1 MSSKLAKKPKNNKN
15 KNKKDLP
22 ESHVLPK
29 VTTTSSASG
38 LDPEAEDRFEL
49 ELCWCIQQLEVNLAN
64 DKSQKKQTQNI
75 GKYIQS
81 LKNNS
86 VPLIKKR
93 QIMNNILGDYRKK
106 MIEDERKL
114 NKTVS
119 TVKKAYHNTE
129 EYKSRADDHKE
140 EDKLVNTKAII
151 DSNRTDQTPFQF
163 NFQTC

>member
-1 MSSKLAKKPKNNKN
+1 
-15 KNKKDLP
+15 
-22 ESHVLPK
+22 
-29 VTTTSSASG
+29 
-38 LDPEAEDRFEL
+38 
-49 ELCWCIQQLEVNLAN
+49 
-64 DKSQKKQTQNI
+64 
-75 GKYIQS
+75 
-81 LKNNS
+81 
-86 VPLIKKR
+86 
-93 QIMNNILGDYRKK
+93 MNNILGDYRKK

-119 TVKKAYHNTE
+119 TVKFVSSASANKKFTFIRKAYHNTE

>member
-1 MSSKLAKKPKNNKN
+1 MNS
-15 KNKKDLP
+15 
-22 ESHVLPK
+22 
-29 VTTTSSASG
+29 
-38 LDPEAEDRFEL
+38 
-49 ELCWCIQQLEVNLAN
+49 AN
-64 DKSQKKQTQNI
+64 DKFQKKQTQNVD
-75 GKYIQS
+75 KCLQS

-119 TVKKAYHNTE
+119 TVKFVSSASANKKFTFIRKAVHNTE
-129 EYKSRADDHKE
+129 KSENQADDHKE
-140 EDKLVNTKAII
+140 QDKLVNTKAII
-151 DSNRTDQTPFQF
+151 DSNRTQTPFQF